1 MPDWPLQ
8 KNLKYL
14 CREIA
19 LDLQTKQ
26 RGVGAV
32 CDFASQGS
40 TTGGLPTLLTEMAV
54 NEISRIDVVTLVEQ
68 EKLSSIL
75 QLQGLSTSSLTDKLN
90 AIEVGRLLNADY
102 IMTGTV
108 IETENTFII
117 FSRLLNVKN
126 GEVAS
131 SAQVII
137 SKA

>member
-1 MPDWPLQ
+1 
-8 KNLKYL
+8 
-14 CREIA
+14 
-19 LDLQTKQ
+19 
-26 RGVGAV
+26 
-32 CDFASQGS
+32 
-40 TTGGLPTLLTEMAV
+40 MAV
-54 NEISRIDVVTLVEQ
+54 NEISRVAAVILVEQ

-75 QLQGLSTSSLTDKLN
+75 HLQGLSPSNLTDKLN
-90 AIEVGRLLNADY
+90 AIEVGRLLHADY

-117 FSRLLNVKN
+117 FSRLLNVKS